1 MPDYAKTI
9 IYKLIN
15 YDYPDL
21 VYIGSTTNFTKRKQ
35 HHKEAVYKTT
45 SPTYNRKLYVSIRKN
60 GGWDSWNMVS
70 ICDYPCNDK
79 REAEKEEDRYMLE
92 LKANLNMKRPSRT
105 IAQWRDDKKDILK
118 EKNKQWRDDNKD
130 IIKQYRDD
138 NKDKI
143 KQYRDDNKDKMK
155 QYRDDNKDKMKE
167 NQTKK
172 CTCECGSQFTRSNK
186 SQHIKTI
193 KHQIYVN

>member
-92 LKANLNMKRPSRT
+92 LKANLNMIRSFRP
-105 IAQWRDDKKDILK
+105 IAQYC
-118 EKNKQWRDDNKD
+118 E
-130 IIKQYRDD
+130 D
-138 NKDKI
+138 NKDKK
-143 KQYRDDNKDKMK
+143 KQYREDNKEKSKQYREDNKEKIK

-193 KHQIYVN
+193 KHQKYLNSIGII